1 MCMACDEQAM
11 FYRAYLQESVA
22 RGVIPEG
29 FIAEDFEALGLAVP
43 EQLRKPKPTPANAFV
58 CDTPE

>member
-1 MCMACDEQAM
+1 MACDEQAM
-11 FYRAYLQESVA
+11 FYRAYLMDAVA

-43 EQLRKPKPTPANAFV
+43 EQLREKQPALANPFS

>member
-11 FYRAYLQESVA
+11 FYRAYLMDAVA

-29 FIAEDFEALGLAVP
+29 FIAEDFEALGLPVP
-43 EQLRKPKPTPANAFV
+43 DELRKPAQRANPFT